1 HGVRMAVSE
10 HLPHAPDA
18 LTVLDVD
25 ITAERAYRE
34 LLEAIDPAQLP
45 DAFFAEN
52 DVVAA
57 AAIRA
62 LTAKGISVPGDVSVM
77 GFDDIPIC
85 EMVEPTLTTVHA
97 FKETLGAEAVGL
109 LHRRIQK
116 GQSVR
121 DAQAAGLIKLSLST
135 RIVERQS
142 VAPLTGNAAARKPP
156 LGAQG
161 EVARCKP

>member
-1 HGVRMAVSE
+1 MRRT
-10 HLPHAPDA
+10 P

-62 LTAKGISVPGDVSVM
+62 LTAKGDLRAG
-77 GFDDIPIC
+77 
-85 EMVEPTLTTVHA
+85 
-97 FKETLGAEAVGL
+97 
-109 LHRRIQK
+109 RRI
-116 GQSVR
+116 G
-121 DAQAAGLIKLSLST
+121 DGL
-135 RIVERQS
+135 
-142 VAPLTGNAAARKPP
+142 
-156 LGAQG
+156 
-161 EVARCKP
+161 

>member
-1 HGVRMAVSE
+1 MRRT
-10 HLPHAPDA
+10 P

-57 AAIRA
+57 AASAPSPPR
-62 LTAKGISVPGDVSVM
+62 GISVPGDVSVM
-77 GFDDIPIC
+77 GFDDIPVC

-97 FKETLGAEAVGL
+97 L
-109 LHRRIQK
+109 
-116 GQSVR
+116 
-121 DAQAAGLIKLSLST
+121 
-135 RIVERQS
+135 
-142 VAPLTGNAAARKPP
+142 
-156 LGAQG
+156 
-161 EVARCKP
+161 